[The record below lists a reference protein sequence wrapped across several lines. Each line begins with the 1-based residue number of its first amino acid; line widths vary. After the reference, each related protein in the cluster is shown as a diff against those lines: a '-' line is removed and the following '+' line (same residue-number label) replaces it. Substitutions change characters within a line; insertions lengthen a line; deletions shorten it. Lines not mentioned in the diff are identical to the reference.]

1 MAGEAMIR
9 VTVGERTGTFAPG
22 TTVSGAVNALMEE
35 EQARRVLCVMRGGVC
50 VELAEPLTQDCTLEP
65 LTYQDEEG
73 RRVYERSL
81 RFLFL
86 LSLKRLYPEKRVRM
100 LNSVGYGLYIRLLEG
115 EIGHEMTRA
124 IEEDMRE
131 LVRQAREAGMDEVD
145 IAPNVT
151 AAASQDYAA
160 VEEEMCRIIEA
171 ARGEIRL
178 VPMLW
183 MVKFSFETVDGLC
196 RVYKRLGID
205 SVKTSAGIHFGEML
219 VEHIE
224 WLHRNYP
231 EFCIEVAGRTRQRE
245 KAEAMFRA
253 GASFIHTGSWRKLSG
268 IGTDPAF
275 DGATKECSAGKFTN
289 YLQEAGK

>member
-1 MAGEAMIR
+1 MYDREVAARLISSPFTSNLDNALIERELADGFRAGIR
-9 VTVGERTGTFAPG
+9 AQICAPG
-22 TTVSGAVNALMEE
+22 QLELI
-35 EQARRVLCVMRGGVC
+35 RRVKERFPDSKTRIGMVVSYPYGGM
-50 VELAEPLTQDCTLEP
+50 TT
-65 LTYQDEEG
+65 
-73 RRVYERSL
+73 RV
-81 RFLFL
+81 
-86 LSLKRLYPEKRVRM
+86 KC
-100 LNSVGYGLYIRLLEG
+100 
-115 EIGHEMTRA
+115 
-124 IEEDMRE
+124 E

-151 AAASQDYAA
+151 AAASQDYAD